1 MVASTAALQLGS
13 PPIPRTQ
20 LIGRETER
28 ETARALLLEDAVPLL
43 TLTGP
48 GGVGKTRLAL
58 AVAEDVAGA
67 FAEGVIW
74 VDLAPLSNPTHVP
87 STVASALG
95 IAQASDD
102 PIEAQLARY
111 LRSRQLL
118 LLIDNCEHLLEGV
131 AGLVAPLLATCP
143 ALQILATSRSPLRIR
158 GEHDLA
164 VAPFPS
170 PGAGHEA
177 CAPLADNPAVQLFVE
192 RARAANAAFPVGAG
206 SLDDV
211 AEICRRVDG
220 VPLAIELA
228 AARVRV
234 LPLATLRDRLQH
246 RLPLLGDGPRDAPT
260 RQRTVRDTIG
270 WSYDLLPPP
279 GQELFRRLA
288 VFVGGFT
295 LEAAE
300 AIVAANNDLLIEP
313 FGAIAALLDSSL
325 LRQDP
330 GPAEDPRYRMLETV
344 REYGLEQLE
353 AGGEGKLARDAHAGF
368 YLNFAERAAPT
379 MLGGNPVGWLHRL
392 AADHDNLRAALDW
405 FCGGSASQ
413 ECLQLTGA
421 CAWYWYRWGH
431 VREGRTQLE
440 RAIANADPEPNA
452 SLGRALYWAAQLATR
467 AGDPVAARR
476 LAQEALAIWE
486 VVGDPLGRALAVHAV
501 ARVEQDQ
508 GHWEAAAALYQEEL
522 PVWRE
527 TENPRAI
534 GMVLVE
540 LAEVAF
546 GQGYLAR
553 AGETMREAAA
563 YFREADERTWLAV
576 TDLYLGLF
584 AVAERRFAEAARW
597 YRACLAGYVE
607 AGDAFLQSPLA
618 GLARVAIE
626 ASRPMSAAQL
636 LGAADAELERT
647 GMRFDRFERVGRDEA
662 EALARA
668 ALGEM
673 EFSAAHTAGRDLSR
687 DDWFAAA
694 DDIVSVLEAI
704 ESAPL
709 KRDGETLAALTRRE
723 RDVLILVADGLSDRE
738 VAEAL
743 FITQGTVRSHL
754 TSVFGKL
761 DVGSRTAAVAAAR
774 RLGIL

>member
-1 MVASTAALQLGS
+1 LLG
-13 PPIPRTQ
+13 
-20 LIGRETER
+20 E
-28 ETARALLLEDAVPLL
+28 AVPLL

-58 AVAEDVAGA
+58 AVAEDVADR
-67 FAEGVIW
+67 FADGVIW
-74 VDLAPLSNPTHVP
+74 VDLAPLSDLTH
-87 STVASALG
+87 VASAVASVLG
-95 IAQASDD
+95 IARVTDD
-102 PIEAQLARY
+102 PVEAQLARY
-111 LRSRQLL
+111 LRSRQTLL
-118 LLIDNCEHLLEGV
+118 LLDNCEHLLEGV
-131 AGLVAPLLATCP
+131 ADLVAPLLATCP
-143 ALQILATSRSPLRIR
+143 ALQVLATSRSPLRIH

-164 VAPFPS
+164 VAPLPL
-170 PGAGHEA
+170 PGVGAEA
-177 CAPLADNPAVQLFVE
+177 CAPLADNPAVQLFIE
-192 RARAANAAFPVGAG
+192 RARAATAAFPVSAG

-234 LPLATLRDRLQH
+234 LPLAMLRDRLQN
-246 RLPLLGDGPRDAPT
+246 RLPLLGDGPRDAPM

-270 WSYDLLPPP
+270 WSYELLPPP
-279 GQELFRRLA
+279 EQELFRRLA

-300 AIVAANNDLLIEP
+300 AIVAATNDLPIEP
-313 FGAIAALLDSSL
+313 FDAITALLDSSL

-353 AGGEGKLARDAHAGF
+353 ASGEGKLARDAHAGF
-368 YLNFAERAAPT
+368 YLDFAERAAPT
-379 MLGGNPVGWLHRL
+379 MLGGNPVSWLHRL
-392 AADHDNLRAALDW
+392 ATDHDNLRAALDW
-405 FCGGSASQ
+405 LCGGSARQ
-413 ECLQLTGA
+413 QCLQLTGA

-431 VREGRTQLE
+431 VPEGRARLA
-440 RAIANADPEPNA
+440 RAIANADPVPNA
-452 SLGRALYWAAQLATR
+452 ALGRALYWAAELATR
-467 AGDPVAARR
+467 AGDPIAAGR
-476 LAQEALAIWE
+476 LAQDALTAWEA
-486 VVGDPLGRALAVHAV
+486 VGDPIGRALAMHAV
-501 ARVEQDQ
+501 ARAEQYQ
-508 GHWEAAAALYQEEL
+508 GHWEAAAALYEQEL

-527 TENPRAI
+527 TGNPRAI
-534 GMVLVE
+534 GLLLVE
-540 LAEVAF
+540 LGQVAF
-546 GQGYLAR
+546 GQGEVAR
-553 AGETMREAAA
+553 AGEMMHEAAV
-563 YFREADERTWLAV
+563 YFRGAGERTWLAV
-576 TDLYLGLF
+576 TDLYLGLL
-584 AVAERRFAEAARW
+584 AVAERRFAEAARR
-597 YRACLAGYVE
+597 YYACLTGYVE

-626 ASRPMSAAQL
+626 AGRPTSAAQL

-694 DDIVSVLEAI
+694 DNIVSVLEAA
-704 ESAPL
+704 ESTPL
-709 KRDGETLAALTRRE
+709 KRDGEIHAALTRRE